1 MQPALFL
8 IYLSHSRELIQRIPS
23 ISFVFYFC
31 LRSVICPG
39 QTSFFRYTS
48 KETMSDKIKRMLKNK
63 VEQPKKD
70 GEAGDS
76 ERAPD

>member
-1 MQPALFL
+1 
-8 IYLSHSRELIQRIPS
+8 
-23 ISFVFYFC
+23 
-31 LRSVICPG
+31 
-39 QTSFFRYTS
+39 
-48 KETMSDKIKRMLKNK
+48 MSDKIKRMLKNK